1 MTTARPTSTF
11 HTLTRFEKI
20 VDHNELLDPISLK
33 ILHMLSFS
41 KRGMTIKELAND
53 EQFKGKYK
61 QKSIMKRLRYM
72 THIGLIRVEKF
83 SYITAMGTKAH
94 TAAYRAVPLEEI
106 QQRAMSQMQQTI
118 MR

>member
-1 MTTARPTSTF
+1 MTTTRSTSTF

-33 ILHMLSFS
+33 ILNMLLFS

-53 EQFKGKYK
+53 EQFKHKYK

-72 THIGLIRVEKF
+72 AHIGLIRVEK
-83 SYITAMGTKAH
+83 SSHITAIGTKAY
-94 TAAYRAVPLEEI
+94 TPAYHAVPLEEI
-106 QQRAMSQMQQTI
+106 QQKAMSQMQRTI

>member
-1 MTTARPTSTF
+1 MTTTRPTSTF

-33 ILHMLSFS
+33 ILNMLLFS

-53 EQFKGKYK
+53 EQFKDKYK

-72 THIGLIRVEKF
+72 AHIGLIRVEKA
-83 SYITAMGTKAH
+83 SHITAIGTKSY
-94 TAAYRAVPLEEI
+94 TPAYRAVPLEEI
-106 QQRAMSQMQQTI
+106 QQRAMSQMQRTI

>member
-1 MTTARPTSTF
+1 MTTARPTPTF

-33 ILHMLSFS
+33 ILNMLSFS

-53 EQFKGKYK
+53 EQFKDKYK

-72 THIGLIRVEKF
+72 THIGLIRVEKS
-83 SYITAMGTKAH
+83 SYITAMGTKAY
-94 TAAYRAVPLEEI
+94 TPAYRAVPLEEI
-106 QQRAMSQMQQTI
+106 QQRVISQMQQTI

>member
-1 MTTARPTSTF
+1 MTTVRPTSTF

-33 ILHMLSFS
+33 ILNMLSFS

-53 EQFKGKYK
+53 EQFKDKYK

-72 THIGLIRVEKF
+72 THIGLIRVEK
-83 SYITAMGTKAH
+83 SSHITAMGIKTY
-94 TAAYRAVPLEEI
+94 TPAYHAVPLEEI
-106 QQRAMSQMQQTI
+106 QKKAMSQVQQTI

>member
-1 MTTARPTSTF
+1 MTTVRPTSTF

-33 ILHMLSFS
+33 ILNMLSFS

-53 EQFKGKYK
+53 EQFKDKYK

-72 THIGLIRVEKF
+72 THIGLIRVEK
-83 SYITAMGTKAH
+83 SSHITAMGIKTY
-94 TAAYRAVPLEEI
+94 TPAYHAVPLEEI
-106 QQRAMSQMQQTI
+106 QKKAMLQVQQTI